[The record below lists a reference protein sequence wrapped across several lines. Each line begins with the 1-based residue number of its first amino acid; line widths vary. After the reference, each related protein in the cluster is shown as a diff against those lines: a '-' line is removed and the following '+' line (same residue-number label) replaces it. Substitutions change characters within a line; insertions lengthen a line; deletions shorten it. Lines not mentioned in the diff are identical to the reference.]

1 MEITEK
7 IEKILAAKNITVE
20 QLAEAVGISPST
32 LRLAAKGKGSLSKY
46 GVEKLD
52 KYCADNS
59 ITLE

>member
-1 MEITEK
+1 MEIQEK
-7 IEKILAAKNITVE
+7 IEKITAAKNITVE

-32 LRLAAKGKGSLSKY
+32 LRRAATGKGTLSKY